1 MNEKLLNIYWNILV
15 ILLFGDAI
23 VGVVWLFR
31 YNVLVATLKSDLKAK
46 LNADYGLEPSFRVSI
61 SLCLTSQN
69 WIPKS
74 GSRES

>member
-23 VGVVWLFR
+23 VGVIWLYR

-46 LNADYGLEPSFRVSI
+46 LNADYGLEPSFRVSV
-61 SLCLTSQN
+61 
-69 WIPKS
+69 PPA
-74 GSRES
+74 

>member
-23 VGVVWLFR
+23 VGVVWLYR

-46 LNADYGLEPSFRVSI
+46 LDADYGLDPSFRVSVI
-61 SLCLTSQN
+61 AFLPPSHFWLSVL
-69 WIPKS
+69 KF
-74 GSRES
+74 